1 MLRLVGLEIMV
12 IFFFSVFTKEK
23 EISKTTWLLIKCVV
37 VVKKSNVAE
46 SNELKKILLNMDVS
60 LNVSKHVFLFVK

>member
-12 IFFFSVFTKEK
+12 IFFFSVFTKEM

>member
-1 MLRLVGLEIMV
+1 MLRLVVLEIMV